1 MIAAETHL
9 PGEQHHQQISI
20 ERQGLASLEGMLRLR
35 SCVGI
40 GAVPEQMGALPP
52 RASIRRASAPLQRGE
67 SINTLSGR
75 PSDRL
80 RVISQLLA
88 PKLRRNAQPQECT
101 APCGW
106 AHPCEVRPMG
116 AKWAGSNCR
125 QVPRSMQRA
134 STQKGTP
141 PWVARRHHRSPAA
154 RHTFSMT
161 VSGSGSALGGNPIT
175 TQLGQQ
181 GLGQQPWWVE
191 QWMELINS
199 YRYKKRLER
208 AWAYARSGN
217 VISIRF
223 EGRRVHARVQ
233 GTEAEPY
240 KVKLW
245 LDVLSDE
252 DWGYVLEALGQ
263 KARWSAQLL
272 AGLMPQDIER
282 AFAASGRRLF
292 PFKLQEVRSECSCPD
307 KANPCKHTS
316 AVYYLMGD
324 RFSEDP
330 FVLFQLRGR
339 SRDQLLADLAVQRR
353 KQLAA
358 AGGGSRPAARHVPH
372 PVHPAVSDP
381 GRWWSYTAA
390 LDPDLV
396 VITPAM
402 EGDTGLDEAGELP
415 LAAEPRFP
423 EANRLFLERLRD
435 QGTRMAQLAMA
446 QAMGPGG

>member
-1 MIAAETHL
+1 MT
-9 PGEQHHQQISI
+9 
-20 ERQGLASLEGMLRLR
+20 
-35 SCVGI
+35 
-40 GAVPEQMGALPP
+40 
-52 RASIRRASAPLQRGE
+52 
-67 SINTLSGR
+67 
-75 PSDRL
+75 
-80 RVISQLLA
+80 
-88 PKLRRNAQPQECT
+88 NA
-101 APCGW
+101 
-106 AHPCEVRPMG
+106 
-116 AKWAGSNCR
+116 
-125 QVPRSMQRA
+125 
-134 STQKGTP
+134 TP
-141 PWVARRHHRSPAA
+141 A
-154 RHTFSMT
+154 
-161 VSGSGSALGGNPIT
+161 IT

-208 AWAYARSGN
+208 AWTYARSGN
-217 VISIRF
+217 VLSIRF

-307 KANPCKHTS
+307 KANPCKHIS

-339 SRDQLLADLAVQRR
+339 SRSQLLADLAAGRR
-353 KQLAA
+353 QQLASA
-358 AGGGSRPAARHVPH
+358 CADPGPAAVHAPH
-372 PVHPAVSDP
+372 PVHHAVSDP
-381 GRWWSYTAA
+381 SRWWGYSAA

-402 EGDTGLDEAGELP
+402 EGETGLDEAGELP
-415 LAAEPRFP
+415 LAAEPLFP
-423 EANRLFLERLRD
+423 DANHLFLEQLRS
-435 QGTRMAQLAMA
+435 QGNLMGQLAMA
-446 QAMGPGG
+446 QAMGAGG